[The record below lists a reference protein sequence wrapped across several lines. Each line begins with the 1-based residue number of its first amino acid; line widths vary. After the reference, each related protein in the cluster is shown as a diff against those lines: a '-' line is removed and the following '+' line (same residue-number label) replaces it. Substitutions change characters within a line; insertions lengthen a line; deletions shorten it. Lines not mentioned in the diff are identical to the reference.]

1 MTTIETHAEAA
12 SESSVS
18 SVSSGSSASSVSS
31 FFGEMLGWAV
41 TTDHKRI
48 GRIYIGF
55 GLLGLLSVSVLSL
68 LLGIE
73 RADNSRLLDSG
84 ALLQLFQAQ
93 RVGLVFAA
101 VIPLALGLAIAVVPL
116 QLGARQI
123 AFPRLALT
131 GCYAWLGGLGLTLA
145 ALGRNGGMGGGDAT
159 AVDLFI
165 AGHGLMVVGLLAS
178 AGTVAASVLT
188 TRAPGMTMRRV
199 PLFAWSALIAS
210 IGMLLALPVLLGV
223 LIYVFIDHRIGIQ
236 ENFGGAEGLGEWIVW
251 AYSVPAVIVFAIPAV
266 GVAAELVPVTFKHRQ
281 PMRGVIFA
289 GIALVG
295 VTALSAVT
303 QQTVH
308 GVSLDTDQTF
318 AEFVD
323 DALPYLIFA
332 GLPLLGMLIV
342 MGLGGLTAKGANGR
356 PRVTSAFVLSFLGA
370 GVVLLGLVANA
381 LLGIEELELIGT
393 VFEEGTTL
401 LVAYGSVMAVLGG
414 ICFWAPKLWGR
425 VLPDKHVLP
434 LVLLALGGAVL
445 ASAPLLIAGFLVQ
458 PGGMPLNDAQ
468 AAALL
473 DLSYDSSAELW
484 NWISLIGHG
493 LMALTVLAFG
503 ALMFKIFLGAGET
516 AEANP
521 FGGHTVEWTATS
533 PAPADNFEYLPTVAS
548 ATPVFDMTYEGSQA

>member
-1 MTTIETHAEAA
+1 
-12 SESSVS
+12 
-18 SVSSGSSASSVSS
+18 
-31 FFGEMLGWAV
+31 
-41 TTDHKRI
+41 
-48 GRIYIGF
+48 
-55 GLLGLLSVSVLSL
+55 
-68 LLGIE
+68 
-73 RADNSRLLDSG
+73 
-84 ALLQLFQAQ
+84 
-93 RVGLVFAA
+93 
-101 VIPLALGLAIAVVPL
+101 
-116 QLGARQI
+116 
-123 AFPRLALT
+123 
-131 GCYAWLGGLGLTLA
+131 
-145 ALGRNGGMGGGDAT
+145 
-159 AVDLFI
+159 
-165 AGHGLMVVGLLAS
+165 
-178 AGTVAASVLT
+178 
-188 TRAPGMTMRRV
+188 
-199 PLFAWSALIAS
+199 
-210 IGMLLALPVLLGV
+210 
-223 LIYVFIDHRIGIQ
+223 
-236 ENFGGAEGLGEWIVW
+236 
-251 AYSVPAVIVFAIPAV
+251 
-266 GVAAELVPVTFKHRQ
+266 
-281 PMRGVIFA
+281 MRGTIFA

-295 VTALSAVT
+295 VAAFAAVT
-303 QQTVH
+303 QQQVH
-308 GVSLDTDQTF
+308 SVSLDTDQSF
-318 AEFVD
+318 GDFVD

-356 PRVTSAFVLSFLGA
+356 PRVTSAFVLSFFGA
-370 GVVLLGLVANA
+370 GVVMLGLVANA

-393 VFEEGTTL
+393 VFEEGATL

-414 ICFWAPKLWGR
+414 VCFWSSKLWGR

-445 ASAPLLIAGFLVQ
+445 ASVPLLIAGFLDQ

-473 DLSYDSSAELW
+473 DLGYDSSAELW